1 MRIGLTVLFV
11 HFCYTAVAF
20 QSSKIATVRFVN
32 KEGHSIRSV
41 QLELRSGEIQKI
53 LTTSSGYEI
62 HLKSDFEKGDLLVEA
77 SGYRTQTIPIIFT
90 EKDDLLVL
98 GNWLMQE
105 MVAAEVEAPL
115 LRMSD
120 LELWT
125 ASDDREQLGVAL
137 QAQRD
142 LFLSTAAFQFGSAF
156 FRLRGLDASHRS
168 VRINGIAMNHF
179 MTGRPN
185 WGQWGGL
192 NDFTNVAGKT
202 NYGLSPAQ
210 FDMGGVLGSLQ
221 INLRPS
227 QMRLGSKF
235 SQAFSNATY
244 QFRSM
249 VSHVGHY
256 NQWDFAL
263 LGSTRVAKEGY
274 REGTPYQ
281 AFSLLAFLERQWN
294 SVHQTWG
301 GFIYTP
307 NSSGKSAPLTQ
318 EVFDLKGNK
327 YNPYWGWQKGRIR
340 NARIKTTKIP
350 SFFLTHRYQPTS
362 SSIWHVNIGVQLGQ
376 TAYSRLQHQGH

>member
-1 MRIGLTVLFV
+1 
-11 HFCYTAVAF
+11 
-20 QSSKIATVRFVN
+20 
-32 KEGHSIRSV
+32 
-41 QLELRSGEIQKI
+41 
-53 LTTSSGYEI
+53 
-62 HLKSDFEKGDLLVEA
+62 
-77 SGYRTQTIPIIFT
+77 
-90 EKDDLLVL
+90 
-98 GNWLMQE
+98 MQE

-202 NYGLSPAQ
+202 NYGLTPAQ

-281 AFSLLAFLERQWN
+281 AFSLLAFLERQWDA
-294 SVHQTWG
+294 VHQTWG

-376 TAYSRLQHQGH
+376 TAYSRLQHQGHWLEDNILVGGGQNPDPVYYQKLPSYFLRELKNPDYEKGYWARNRLISQGQLDWSRLYESNSM